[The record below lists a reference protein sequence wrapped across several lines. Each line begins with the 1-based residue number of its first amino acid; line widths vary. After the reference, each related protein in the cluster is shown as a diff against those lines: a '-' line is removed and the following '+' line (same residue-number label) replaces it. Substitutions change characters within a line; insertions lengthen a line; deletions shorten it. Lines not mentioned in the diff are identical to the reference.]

1 MNFFTVL
8 LAVLIF
14 GALIFVHE
22 LGHFLAARAF
32 GIKVYEFSL
41 GMGPKLLWYDSKK
54 SGIRYK
60 LCMLPIGGY
69 VSMAA
74 EGEDDAAESDDPHA
88 ITNQKPWKRFIVM
101 AAGGFVNLLVGFILM
116 LAVVIGSAMGSTV
129 VAEHSEELRTEQ
141 TSTAEY
147 GLMPY
152 DEIISIDG
160 KRVHTMM
167 ELDYEIMRRGIEP
180 VEVIVLR
187 DTDKDGKAERVSLT
201 VTFPTE
207 TSSGQTIGTRD
218 FAVFRK
224 EKTPLSVLHDTFY
237 RGVCSIRMV
246 WESLF
251 DLITGRYGADAV
263 SGPIGITETVGET
276 VSYGLFPVLYL
287 VSLISINLGVVN
299 LMPLPALDGGRLV
312 FVLIEMIFRKP
323 VPRHIEASI
332 HTIGIILLLGLSVLV
347 AFVDVGRIIH

>member
-1 MNFFTVL
+1 MNFFTIL

-69 VSMAA
+69 ASMAA
-74 EGEDDAAESDDPHA
+74 EGEDDAAEWDDPHA

-101 AAGGFVNLLVGFILM
+101 AAGGLVNLLVGFLLM
-116 LAVVIGSAMGSTV
+116 FAVVIGSDMGSTV
-129 VAEHSEELRTEQ
+129 VAKHVEDLNLGQ
-141 TSTAEY
+141 TSTSEY
-147 GLMPY
+147 GIQPY
-152 DEIISIDG
+152 DEIIEIGG

-180 VEVIVLR
+180 VEVVVLR
-187 DTDKDGKAERVSLT
+187 DADKDGKAEKVPLT

-207 TSSGQTIGTRD
+207 TTSGQTIGTRD
-218 FAVFRK
+218 FMVYAK
-224 EKTPLSVLHDTFY
+224 NKTFVSVLSDTFF
-237 RGVCSIRMV
+237 RSTCSVRMV

-251 DLITGRYGADAV
+251 DLISGRYGADAV
-263 SGPIGITETVGET
+263 SGPIGITETVSET
-276 VSYGLFPVLYL
+276 VSYGAIPVLYL
-287 VSLISINLGVVN
+287 ISLISINLGVIN
-299 LMPLPALDGGRLV
+299 LMPLPALDGGRLI

-332 HTIGIILLLGLSVLV
+332 HTIGIFALLALSVLV
-347 AFVDVGRIIH
+347 AVIDVRHLLN